1 MPAPPPFKAS
11 SIELTSILTQAAT
24 STPAQ
29 PVNGTAALYAADSG
43 GVTTLFVIKDDNT
56 FFEIPS
62 DHTIYTLVDGS
73 RPFTGRIAGI
83 TPTDPDDL
91 TTKTYVD
98 SLVVGVAWKPPVDV
112 KGYIG
117 SRTATEINSLSP
129 VIGDS
134 VVCSGAG
141 TPATGTSD
149 ALVVGDIA
157 EYDGTSWKN
166 IVTNVVGFVPDGT
179 RLLVHV
185 ENFALFSP
193 LTDGADEGKYAEFD
207 GVTNTPT
214 LAVPLDGDGIL
225 VKGENS
231 VNENKQYVYDGTG
244 STGIWVQFGGT
255 GLAHTSL
262 SQLAWSSSGHVG
274 TALAVAGFDGGGA
287 AAYLQVGTEIQA
299 YGAVLDDLN
308 TLGEVVEDG
317 QFIVGTA
324 AGVFAYESAGT
335 ARTSLGLGETSN
347 VKFGAA
353 VVTDEAGVSSGGDKG
368 DDVYFYVS
376 GTIDS
381 ANAGSVPAA
390 VALFGGDMYVSG
402 NTVLSGTVSLNIS
415 NKMSWF
421 DGPTERA
428 YIEAYPVGNSS
439 FDIVSDGSVRILP
452 GNNTNIYFQTA
463 GGISIA
469 EKATPPVNIAGR
481 STFWVKSEGT
491 GIPMFSDDG
500 GTDFELGTDV
510 IYTQEYSF
518 PESPGNTINER
529 MFRPFAITITSIE
542 IYTHTAGTTA
552 GIYNFYF
559 GREGWP
565 AAGSNLLAAGYRDLK
580 FLAAEFLYDIS
591 LSGFA
596 GRLDIPANTVVNLQ
610 FVSDNVDLTG
620 FTGIKVFVNYKRT

>member
-1 MPAPPPFKAS
+1 MSAPPFKAS
-11 SIELTSILTQAAT
+11 SIELTGILTQTAT

-83 TPTDPDDL
+83 TPTASDDL
-91 TTKTYVD
+91 TTKAYVD

-112 KGYIG
+112 KGWIG
-117 SRTATEINSLSP
+117 SRTVTQINALSP

-134 VVCSGAG
+134 VGAGDAG
-141 TPATGTSD
+141 TPSAGTSD
-149 ALVVGDIA
+149 LLAAFDIA
-157 EYDGTSWKN
+157 EFDGTSWKK
-166 IVTNVVGFVPDGT
+166 IVTNVGGFVPAGT

-185 ENFALFSP
+185 ETITLFSP
-193 LTDGADEGKYAEFD
+193 LTDGVDEGKYAEFD
-207 GVTNTPT
+207 GATNTPVLT
-214 LAVPLDGDGIL
+214 APLDGDGIL
-225 VKGENS
+225 VKGEDS

-244 STGIWVQFGGT
+244 PTGIWVQFGGT

-262 SQLAWSSSGHVG
+262 SQLAWNNSGHVG
-274 TALAVAGFDGGGA
+274 NNSTVAGFGPGGA
-287 AAYLQVGTEIQA
+287 AGYLAIGTEIQA

-308 TLGEVVEDG
+308 TLGTVASDG

-353 VVTDEAGVSSGGDKG
+353 VVTDEAGVSGGGDKG

-439 FDIVSDGSVRILP
+439 LDIASDSAVKILP
-452 GNNTNIYFQTA
+452 GNNSNIYFQAA

-469 EKATPPVNIAGR
+469 EKATPPGNIAGR

-510 IYTQEYSF
+510 VYTQEYSF

-529 MFRPFAITITSIE
+529 MFRPFAITITGVG
-542 IYTHTAGTTA
+542 IYAHTVGTTA
-552 GIYNFYF
+552 GTYLFYF
-559 GREGWP
+559 GKDNHP
-565 AAGSNLLAAGYRDLK
+565 TAGTNLLNAASLDPTSLTPAT
-580 FLAAEFLYDIS
+580 LTAAVLTSTTAD
-591 LSGFA
+591 
-596 GRLDIPANTVVNLQ
+596 RNIPASTVVNLQ
-610 FVSDNVDLTG
+610 FASNNVDLTG